1 VSAKTNNSGPAP
13 KKSAPQSS
21 PVGRK
26 RKTDLATTD
35 VFARHATSRR
45 DDPAPERRASGRK
58 GDDAAPERRASV
70 DSAPIG
76 LRKASIPES
85 GRNGGRGGDFAE
97 LPRAPAGT
105 RETEAVKKRDDV
117 DASRAHRSAQKSS
130 HDSAPRRDA
139 SADAR
144 TSASRSNDRLQP
156 RIPTSRKSDTFAI
169 PAALAEALSASTQKK
184 LDAAPRG
191 SEPRIPTSRKS
202 DTFAVPRMPAEARTQ
217 PTRQGT
223 DARRKAH
230 QSGPVAMSLPTR
242 WRRAFRRAGK
252 VSIGAAGA
260 ALACV
265 VVAVGGVDG
274 ASLLGATVPLPQAMV
289 STAIAALVA
298 IAVIRRAQFAEPSA
312 RAQRVSMW
320 LAAAQ
325 DLADLELAL
334 ALVAGLH
341 VVIAVTG
348 GLTSPGYPALYG
360 LVAFAMTVLARPG
373 ALATIGAALFL
384 EAALVVR
391 TGITDVTVFE
401 GGLHALF
408 IGGAAAA
415 HALLLRGLTSRY
427 RQRRAR
433 RLDDELSAL
442 RDTARDYRLIA
453 AALGPA
459 SRAPRQRDEEE
470 RLLAIGGVGMIG
482 DSMSWVLATLKRSLA
497 ARTVALLWLEDS
509 DGERVKL
516 TEVASDADDITESPK
531 LPNAGVLGAVIRDRQ
546 PLLVGATKPGQ
557 LPYYD
562 SGRAGVALV
571 AVPILE
577 GTHLRGILAADRD
590 AAFTE
595 ADRDLLAN
603 ACAQVLRVVQGEQV
617 FRAVERSKYEH
628 ERFYQA
634 TAMLGRALTPE
645 QVMET
650 AFDACAAIVDYDA
663 AAIALYDKD
672 HGKHRICAVRI
683 GEGGEG
689 VIDPNVLGVEFKD
702 NAGLASMV
710 IKNRHYLPSGG
721 EPREVT
727 APIYTRKVKIDDAK
741 SLIVMPL
748 LSADEAIGTFT
759 LVSRTEKK
767 FGKDVRE
774 MLSVIA
780 NQVAI
785 SLQNGFLYKKME
797 TMATTDGLTG
807 LTNHRTF
814 QSRFEDL
821 IQRAQRHGH
830 KVALLLCD
838 VDHFKKVNDNYG
850 HPVGD
855 EVLRRVAKVL
865 QEVPRKI
872 DIPARYGG
880 EEFAVI
886 LDNVDVEQAKA
897 VANRIRIE
905 IQNVVVDTEKGPLSV
920 TESVGVCVYPEDGP
934 DRATLIERADL
945 ALYHAKHNGR
955 NQVVTWA
962 EALAAKNRAAAG

>member
-1 VSAKTNNSGPAP
+1 VSARESGPVP
-13 KKSAPQSS
+13 KKTVARESS
-21 PVGRK
+21 PVPKKTVSRDTAPVGKRRK
-26 RKTDLATTD
+26 SDQATTE
-35 VFARHATSRR
+35 VFSRS
-45 DDPAPERRASGRK
+45 APMKKQPDGVPDRRAM
-58 GDDAAPERRASV
+58 V

-85 GRNGGRGGDFAE
+85 GGASVRRDLPE
-97 LPRAPAGT
+97 LSRPASGT
-105 RETEAVKKRDDV
+105 GENEAVRAASDSSRTKRDP
-117 DASRAHRSAQKSS
+117 K
-130 HDSAPRRDA
+130 
-139 SADAR
+139 
-144 TSASRSNDRLQP
+144 LQP
-156 RIPTSRKSDTFAI
+156 KV
-169 PAALAEALSASTQKK
+169 
-184 LDAAPRG
+184 
-191 SEPRIPTSRKS
+191 PTSRKS
-202 DTFAVPRMPAEARTQ
+202 DTFAVPAVSPELLADATARKSEPRV
-217 PTRQGT
+217 PTTRKSDTFAVPRVETSRPGA
-223 DARRKAH
+223 DARRKARE
-230 QSGPVAMSLPTR
+230 SGPIAMVVPAR
-242 WRRAFRRAGK
+242 WRRALRRAGK
-252 VSIGAAGA
+252 VSIGAVGS

-265 VVAVGGVDG
+265 VVAIGGIDG
-274 ASLLGATVPLPQAMV
+274 ASVMAATMPLPQAMV
-289 STAIAALVA
+289 ATAIAALVA

-325 DLADLELAL
+325 DLADLELVL

-341 VVIAVTG
+341 VVIGVTG
-348 GLTSPGYPALYG
+348 GLQSPAYPALYG

-373 ALATIGAALFL
+373 ALATLGAALFL
-384 EAALVVR
+384 EVALVAR
-391 TGITDVTVFE
+391 TGFGESTLIA
-401 GGLHALF
+401 GGLHGLF
-408 IGGAAAA
+408 IAGAAAA
-415 HALLLRGLTSRY
+415 HALLLRGLTTRY

-433 RLDDELSAL
+433 RLDDELAAL
-442 RDTARDYRLIA
+442 RETARDYRLIA
-453 AALGPA
+453 AALGPG
-459 SRAPRQRDEEE
+459 SRAPRQREEEE

-482 DSMSWVLATLKRSLA
+482 DSMSWLLQTLKRSLG

-509 DGERVKL
+509 DPGDRGCAPEARVKL
-516 TEVASDADDITESPK
+516 TEVASDADDITESPR

-571 AVPILE
+571 AVPVQE
-577 GTHLRGILAADRD
+577 GGHLRGVLAADRD
-590 AAFTE
+590 APFSE
-595 ADRDLLAN
+595 SDRDLLAD
-603 ACAQVLRVVQGEQV
+603 ACSQVLRVVQAEQV
-617 FRAVERSKYEH
+617 FRAVERAKYEH

-634 TAMLGRALTPE
+634 TAMLGSALTPE

-672 HGKHRICAVRI
+672 RAKHRISAVRVN
-683 GEGGEG
+683 EGGQG
-689 VIDPNVLGVEFKD
+689 IMDPDLPGFEFKD

-710 IKNRHYLPSGG
+710 IKNRHYLPAGG

-741 SLIVMPL
+741 SLLVLPL
-748 LSADEAIGTFT
+748 ISADEAIGTFT
-759 LVSRTEKK
+759 LVSRTEKR
-767 FGKDVRE
+767 FGNDVRE
-774 MLSVIA
+774 MLAVIA
-780 NQVAI
+780 NQVAV

-821 IQRAQRHGH
+821 LQRAQRHGH

-838 VDHFKKVNDNYG
+838 VDHFKKVNDGYG

-855 EVLRRVAKVL
+855 EVLRRVARVL

-880 EEFAVI
+880 EEFAVL
-886 LDNVDVEQAKA
+886 LDGVDMAQAKA
-897 VANRIRIE
+897 VAERIRIE
-905 IQNVVVDTEKGPLSV
+905 ISKVVVDTEKGPLSV
-920 TESVGVCVYPEDGP
+920 TESVGVSVFPDDGR

-945 ALYHAKHNGR
+945 ALYHAKHTGR
-955 NQVVTWA
+955 NRVVTWP
-962 EALAAKNRAAAG
+962 EAQAAKAKQSA